1 MALSIFYV
9 SNMCFVEPAFFL
21 VRQVNNESHNDDLE
35 VSTLTL
41 YPSKFSKSSENASSW
56 PRREIIK
63 TMLLFFIEHLTHSCI
78 YFNASCTYNLLLN
91 L

>member
-41 YPSKFSKSSENASSW
+41 YPSKFSKSSENAS
-56 PRREIIK
+56 
-63 TMLLFFIEHLTHSCI
+63 F
-78 YFNASCTYNLLLN
+78 
-91 L
+91 